1 MSETAQLSPAPNAW
15 RPWANAA
22 AVVTSA
28 VAVGWATG
36 WVAIHVAGAE
46 HPKWL
51 LARVSG
57 VAALLMIT
65 ALVVLGLLLAHPRG
79 TVLRSLPRATLL
91 RIHVG
96 LAAFAAV
103 FTALHV
109 VVLAL
114 DEYAGVGWAGVLLP
128 LGAEYRPLPVTLGW
142 LALYA
147 GLAAGLTA
155 RFAGQLG
162 RIWFPL
168 HRVTIVTYAVVWG
181 HGIWTGSD
189 TGVLLPLYAGSALLV
204 ITAAVSRYVVAPVR
218 TSLGEA
224 RP

>member
-1 MSETAQLSPAPNAW
+1 MSEVVELSTNHSTW

-22 AVVTSA
+22 AIVTSA
-28 VAVGWATG
+28 VAAGWATG
-36 WVAIHVAGAE
+36 WVAVHVASAE

-57 VAALLMIT
+57 VAALLMLT
-65 ALVVLGLLLAHPRG
+65 ALVMLGLLLAHPRG
-79 TVLRSLPRATLL
+79 TALRSLPRATML
-91 RIHVG
+91 RAHVG
-96 LAAFAAV
+96 LAAFTAV
-103 FTALHV
+103 FTTLHV

-114 DEYAGVGWAGVLLP
+114 DPWAGVGWAGVLLP

-142 LALYA
+142 LSLYA

-168 HRVTIVTYAVVWG
+168 HRVTLATYALVWA
-181 HGIWTGSD
+181 HGVWTGSD
-189 TGVLLPLYAGSALLV
+189 TGALLPLYAASAVLV
-204 ITAAVSRYVVAPVR
+204 VSTAISRYAASPIR
-218 TSLGEA
+218 TSLGGA